1 MTPQTKSTK
10 SIHELQGF
18 LKDEKQKEYSIV
30 GLFKHFK
37 SDELS
42 KLFRNLKRNG
52 IPFGEAFLKLI
63 LMTVGQ
69 MTIFRCV
76 STLGDNTDAGKDA
89 YYGIKNAPM
98 TNWRTLVMAMFLRF
112 ETLKQRSVTT
122 NTNGIK
128 CFIADDTAL
137 EKHGKTLEG
146 ISRIWD
152 HVFHRSILGFK
163 GLFLAYWD
171 STNFVP
177 IDFSLHN
184 EIGKNLNKPFG
195 LKPEEL
201 KARYQKDRDV
211 NSPGAGRFAEIRK
224 SKVASL
230 ISMIHN
236 AINKGITADYILVDS
251 WFTCE
256 ELIRFAFNNP
266 CMFILGMC
274 KFGNAK
280 YDLKGKSYDAA
291 KLLEK
296 CKATMD
302 VKRSRKLKSHYYTID
317 VGYKGMLVRIFFSQY
332 ANQSS
337 WNALLTDNLS
347 LTYNEAIRIY
357 QIRWGIEVFFKE
369 AKGYLRLGKC
379 QSNDFDAQIA
389 DISIIM
395 ITYMMLSLKK
405 RFQAY
410 DTIGGVFR
418 DVQHEII
425 EDTLADKLFGLFVEL
440 VSSIL
445 CRLEINPVDFI
456 RIMLDENILSK
467 SIIDIFEKEMEEK
480 YLRKAS

>member
-1 MTPQTKSTK
+1 MTPQTKCTK
-10 SIHELQGF
+10 SIHELQYF

-37 SDELS
+37 SDELTRF
-42 KLFRNLKRNG
+42 FRTLKRSG
-52 IPFGEAFLKLI
+52 IPFSEAFLKLI

-69 MTIFRCV
+69 MTIFRSISIDGNNV
-76 STLGDNTDAGKDA
+76 DAGKDA
-89 YYGIKNAPM
+89 YYGVKNTPF

-112 ETLKQRSVTT
+112 QTLKQRSVTT
-122 NTNGIK
+122 NANGIK

-137 EKHGKTLEG
+137 EKRGKTLEG
-146 ISRIWD
+146 ISRVWD

-171 STNFVP
+171 NTNFLP

-184 EIGKNLNKPFG
+184 EIGKNPKKPFG
-195 LKPEEL
+195 LKSEEI
-201 KARYQKDRDV
+201 KARYKKDRTV
-211 NSPGAGRFAEIRK
+211 NSPGVGRISELRK

-236 AINKGITADYILVDS
+236 AIRKGITADYLLVDS
-251 WFTCE
+251 WFMCE
-256 ELIRFAFNNP
+256 ELIRFVFKNP
-266 CMFILGMC
+266 DMFILGMC

-280 YDLKGKSYDAA
+280 YDLNGKSYDAG

-296 CKATMD
+296 CKATKN

-317 VGYKGMLVRIFFSQY
+317 VAYKGMEVRLFFSQY

-337 WNALLTDNLS
+337 WNVLLTDNMS
-347 LTYNEAIRIY
+347 LTYNDAIRIY

-410 DTIGGVFR
+410 DTFGGVFR
-418 DVQHEII
+418 DVQHEMI
-425 EDTLADKLFGLFVEL
+425 EDTLAEKLFGLFVEL

-456 RIMLDENILSK
+456 RIMLEENILSE
-467 SIIDIFEKEMEEK
+467 SIIDILAKEMEEENI
-480 YLRKAS
+480 RKAS

>member
-1 MTPQTKSTK
+1 MTPQTKSTN
-10 SIHELQGF
+10 SIHELQYF
-18 LKDEKQKEYSIV
+18 LKDENQKEYSIV

-42 KLFRNLKRNG
+42 RFFRTLKRSG

-76 STLGDNTDAGKDA
+76 NTLGENIDAGKDA
-89 YYGIKNAPM
+89 YYGIKNTSM
-98 TNWRTLVMAMFLRF
+98 TNWRSLVMAMLLRF
-112 ETLKQRSVTT
+112 EALKQRSVTS
-122 NTNGIK
+122 NTNGIT
-128 CFIADDTAL
+128 CFVADDTAI
-137 EKHGKTLEG
+137 EKRGKTLEG
-146 ISRIWD
+146 ISRVWD

-171 STNFVP
+171 NTNFVP

-184 EIGKNLNKPFG
+184 EIGKNIKKPFG

-201 KARYQKDRDV
+201 QSRYKKNRNI
-211 NSPGAGRFAEIRK
+211 NSPGAVRIAEIRK

-230 ISMIHN
+230 ISMVQN
-236 AINKGITADYILVDS
+236 AISKGITADYLLVDS
-251 WFTCE
+251 WFMCE
-256 ELIRFAFNNP
+256 ELIRFVFNNP
-266 CMFILGMC
+266 DMFILGMC
-274 KFGNAK
+274 RFGNAK
-280 YDLKGKSYDAA
+280 YYLNGKSLDAA

-296 CKATMD
+296 SKGTMK

-317 VGYKGMLVRIFFSQY
+317 VGYKGMLVRLFFSQY

-337 WNALLTDNLS
+337 WNILLTDNLS
-347 LTYNEAIRIY
+347 LTYDEAIRTY

-418 DVQHEII
+418 DVQHEMI
-425 EDTLADKLFGLFVEL
+425 EDTLAEKLFGLFVEL

-456 RIMLDENILSK
+456 RIMLEENILSQ
-467 SIIDIFEKEMEEK
+467 SIIGILSKEMEEK
-480 YLRKAS
+480 YIRKAS